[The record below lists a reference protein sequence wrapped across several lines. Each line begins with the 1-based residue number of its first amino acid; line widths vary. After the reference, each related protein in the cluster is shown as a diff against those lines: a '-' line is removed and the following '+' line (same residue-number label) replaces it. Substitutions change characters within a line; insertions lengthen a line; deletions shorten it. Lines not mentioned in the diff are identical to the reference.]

1 MLKLEDIYDV
11 TVARD
16 GQEAYEMVKSSM
28 EAGLVYNLIFMDIQ
42 MPNLDGLQSTRLIR
56 QMGYSAPIV
65 ALTAFAEESNVRE
78 CMESG
83 MDMFLSKPIRRP
95 ALKQVLKKFATIPEE
110 EESAEAEA
118 KKEKKEKEKEKEKA
132 ARKEKRESRSER
144 DMSALSQQLKE
155 RRGAANTQSESSA
168 QGERG
173 RKSEEYNPMFP
184 KSRDVIDL
192 KRKSKEMNR
201 DDSISPMSHPNK
213 SSISPIDKAMTN
225 GERDR
230 DSSRSERQSENI
242 PTPPGGEE
250 KRIS

>member
-65 ALTAFAEESNVRE
+65 ALTAFAEESNVKE

-110 EESAEAEA
+110 EEGAEGEKAKAE
-118 KKEKKEKEKEKEKA
+118 KERLKKEKERERKA
-132 ARKEKRESRSER
+132 KRQSRSER
-144 DMSALSQQLKE
+144 DMSALDQQLKE

-173 RKSEEYNPMFP
+173 RKSEEHSFP
-184 KSRDVIDL
+184 PKNRDVIDL
-192 KRKSKEMNR
+192 KQKSKEMIR
-201 DDSISPMSHPNK
+201 DDSISPMSHPNTV
-213 SSISPIDKAMTN
+213 SINPIDKMTN
-225 GERDR
+225 VERDR
-230 DSSRSERQSENI
+230 DSVRSERHSENI
-242 PTPPGGEE
+242 PTPP
-250 KRIS
+250 